1 MLYVI
6 GIILLLMSGA
16 FVGGS
21 ALVPI
26 TVASIGI
33 ALMTVGRRPNDE
45 KQTRV

>member
-26 TVASIGI
+26 VMASTGI
-33 ALMTVGRRPNDE
+33 ALMMMGRRPTNE
-45 KQTRV
+45 KRTRI

>member
-6 GIILLLMSGA
+6 GIILLLVSGA

-26 TVASIGI
+26 AMAIVGMG
-33 ALMTVGRRPNDE
+33 LMSVGRRPNDE
-45 KQTRV
+45 KRTRI

>member
-6 GIILLLMSGA
+6 GLILLLLSVG

-26 TVASIGI
+26 AMAIMGMG
-33 ALMTVGRRPNDE
+33 LMSVGRRPNDE
-45 KQTRV
+45 KRTRI

>member
-26 TVASIGI
+26 VVASTGVV
-33 ALMTVGRRPNDE
+33 LMMAGRRPTNE
-45 KQTRV
+45 KRTRI